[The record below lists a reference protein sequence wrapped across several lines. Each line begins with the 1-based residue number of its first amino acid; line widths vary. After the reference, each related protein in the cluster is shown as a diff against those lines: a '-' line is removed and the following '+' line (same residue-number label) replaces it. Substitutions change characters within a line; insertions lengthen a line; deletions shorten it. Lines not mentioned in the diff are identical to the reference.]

1 MPTPHK
7 NKTLATLLAFVL
19 GAVGAHRFYLRG
31 SVDRL
36 GLAHLC
42 SLPIAGLVYGLLP
55 EANAFYKLLPIL
67 VSFIAGCIEALVIG
81 VTPDEQW
88 DAKFN
93 AGSGKASNSRWYQA
107 LLLVVIMLV
116 GMTVLIGTIA
126 RLFDLLSTGG
136 AYG

>member
-7 NKTLATLLAFVL
+7 NKTLATLLAFIL
-19 GAVGAHRFYLRG
+19 GAVGAHRFYLCG

-42 SLPIAGLVYGLLP
+42 SLPIAGLVVGLLP
-55 EANAFYKLLPIL
+55 EVNWFYKLLPIV

-81 VTPDEQW
+81 VTQDDKW

-93 AGSGKASNSRWYQA
+93 AGSGKVSNTRWFQA

-116 GMTVLIGTIA
+116 GMTVMIGTIA
-126 RLFDLLSTGG
+126 RVFDLLYTGG

>member
-42 SLPIAGLVYGLLP
+42 SLPIAGMVYGLLP
-55 EANAFYKLLPIL
+55 EANAFYKALPIV
-67 VSFIAGCIEALVIG
+67 VSFIAGCIEALAIG
-81 VTPDEQW
+81 VTQDEKW
-88 DAKFN
+88 DATFN
-93 AGSGKASNSRWYQA
+93 AGSGRKSNTRWYQA

-116 GMTVLIGTIA
+116 GMTVLIATMA
-126 RLFDLLSTGG
+126 RLFDLLYTGG